1 MPRLLIRDA
10 HEWINEIPTVPSYH
24 LANQLRQGN
33 GLEWLS
39 GERRPCWVW
48 LQSQF
53 VGRHR
58 RCSYRW
64 EACRF
69 WKTTSF
75 IVALQIQWK
84 GKGGYGL
91 RVPHGS
97 LFHSR
102 FVWVPSR
109 VFQRSQF
116 TFFSHKHAFW
126 VCEPSF
132 GNKTE
137 MGSLAGAAYL
147 LNINAGVLRRAQWG
161 QKPHVAHKGKSSLDL
176 RLSVLV

>member
-64 EACRF
+64 EALPVLKNHFFYRCSANPMIRQRWLWF
-69 WKTTSF
+69 
-75 IVALQIQWK
+75 
-84 GKGGYGL
+84 G
-91 RVPHGS
+91 VPHSSPAIRASFELLYLTMGS
-97 LFHSR
+97 L
-102 FVWVPSR
+102 
-109 VFQRSQF
+109 QRCQF
-116 TFFSHKHAFW
+116 TFFRDKHALRGVWAFVW
-126 VCEPSF
+126 KQDWDGEF
-132 GNKTE
+132 GWGGISAKHQRRCPKASSVRTE
-137 MGSLAGAAYL
+137 TWRGA
-147 LNINAGVLRRAQWG
+147 QG
-161 QKPHVAHKGKSSLDL
+161 QKLAWS
-176 RLSVLV
+176 

>member
-75 IVALQIQWK
+75 IVALQIQWR

-91 RVPHGS
+91 SVP
-97 LFHSR
+97 LR
-102 FVWVPSR
+102 FILPFVVVRAPSGCLNIPNSSFKAISVPLA
-109 VFQRSQF
+109 
-116 TFFSHKHAFW
+116 H
-126 VCEPSF
+126 EPSF

-176 RLSVLV
+176 RLSVIV

>member
-84 GKGGYGL
+84 GKGGYGSL
-91 RVPHGS
+91 HLNGAAAIRGSSESPSLGILNVPNLPLLVISMLLVGVWA
-97 LFHSR
+97 
-102 FVWVPSR
+102 FVWKQDWDGEFGWGGISAKHQRRCPKASSVRTETSR
-109 VFQRSQF
+109 
-116 TFFSHKHAFW
+116 
-126 VCEPSF
+126 
-132 GNKTE
+132 
-137 MGSLAGAAYL
+137 GA
-147 LNINAGVLRRAQWG
+147 QG
-161 QKPHVAHKGKSSLDL
+161 QKLAWS
-176 RLSVLV
+176 